1 MDLDHH
7 GPYFFL
13 LTDSLCPETVHVTYH
28 YNYLF
33 LLFFSLLANR
43 GADHRNGTRHAQ
55 NTDGG
60 GGARGSTQSSLTN
73 FNSALEASP
82 APTATGANGALTP
95 GVGAGA
101 GAGAGAAGATGAGAG
116 GGGGEMAEG
125 EFDAEFDAEVD
136 DGALYC
142 FCRQSSFG
150 AMVACDDDNC
160 KYEWVCG
167 VFWIQILFES
177 FAYNFLFSP
186 LPPSFPF
193 PLSLSLSLSLPHNL
207 YSLTTHSSILRV
219 SVYASLRGGTNR
231 GTVRTVRRSGRRIVS
246 GMRRRGL
253 VVGLGEVLVLM
264 GVEVPE
270 EEEEGEERTDG
281 RMGGVREGGSGC
293 GRVVTNNH
301 QKKSE
306 KKKTSLNLPL
316 ISPAPFPIILRC
328 TYTYTLASSWKEGGV
343 SYRLIAGCKEQPSY
357 MHTCM

>member
-1 MDLDHH
+1 M
-7 GPYFFL
+7 
-13 LTDSLCPETVHVTYH
+13 
-28 YNYLF
+28 
-33 LLFFSLLANR
+33 
-43 GADHRNGTRHAQ
+43 
-55 NTDGG
+55 
-60 GGARGSTQSSLTN
+60 TN

-167 VFWIQILFES
+167 VPFFLSCFLES
-177 FAYNFLFSP
+177 FC
-186 LPPSFPF
+186 LPY
-193 PLSLSLSLSLPHNL
+193 LSSLPLNDN
-207 YSLTTHSSILRV
+207 SSILRV